1 MNKYTSDISPYDI
14 GRMSYTVRLLMQL
27 KDDVDPYYLEKA
39 VDLAITRY
47 PYFKKSLIRSGE
59 EYLFVDND
67 QPIVVYENT
76 GKSRALNSQEVNNH
90 LVSVDYSGKSIGLNI
105 SHMLAGGCGT
115 FELIRTI
122 LYCYLTERYSIQF
135 TVEDLKLPGEP
146 LEPGE
151 RDYLDP
157 DKLPDVKPMAF
168 DRISDGELP
177 LADYM
182 AAFTNP
188 ERALDCYYHI
198 EFSQKEFMAK
208 AKTSDGSPATLLSA
222 LMFRMLYK
230 MWGDKKLPIQSKIM
244 HNFRNEVGC
253 PNTTCDIVRSVH
265 VCYPDKMADATLD
278 RLCTVTRGAV
288 ILQTQ
293 PENAI
298 YDGKRMFDRL
308 NNADNC
314 TTLEEKVAYCQQ
326 NKGISAS
333 VQDSFMVSYTGWTK
347 WGDMIDYIETGD
359 VITDG
364 HLMLEVMSLNDKIGV
379 TFEQVVNDTRYIE
392 GFIREL
398 EAEEI
403 PYTLSGPFE
412 KNMAS
417 FKLPK

>member
-39 VDLAITRY
+39 VDLAMTRY

-177 LADYM
+177 LADY
-182 AAFTNP
+182 
-188 ERALDCYYHI
+188 LSLIHI
-198 EFSQKEFMAK
+198 
-208 AKTSDGSPATLLSA
+208 
-222 LMFRMLYK
+222 
-230 MWGDKKLPIQSKIM
+230 
-244 HNFRNEVGC
+244 
-253 PNTTCDIVRSVH
+253 
-265 VCYPDKMADATLD
+265 
-278 RLCTVTRGAV
+278 
-288 ILQTQ
+288 
-293 PENAI
+293 
-298 YDGKRMFDRL
+298 
-308 NNADNC
+308 
-314 TTLEEKVAYCQQ
+314 
-326 NKGISAS
+326 
-333 VQDSFMVSYTGWTK
+333 
-347 WGDMIDYIETGD
+347 
-359 VITDG
+359 
-364 HLMLEVMSLNDKIGV
+364 
-379 TFEQVVNDTRYIE
+379 
-392 GFIREL
+392 
-398 EAEEI
+398 
-403 PYTLSGPFE
+403 
-412 KNMAS
+412 
-417 FKLPK
+417 